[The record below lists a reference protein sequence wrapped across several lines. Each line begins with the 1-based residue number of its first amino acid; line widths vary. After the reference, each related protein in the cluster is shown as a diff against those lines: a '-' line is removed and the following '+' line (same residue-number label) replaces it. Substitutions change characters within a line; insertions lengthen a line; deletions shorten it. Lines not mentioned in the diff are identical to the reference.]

1 MFENSAIVV
10 FVSSPLTNCCV
21 TSVNHEFGATMAR
34 LNQSRVSAVSQSNLI
49 AIKSGT
55 AKARRL
61 SWA

>member
-1 MFENSAIVV
+1 MFENSAIV

-21 TSVNHEFGATMAR
+21 ASVNHEFGATMAR
-34 LNQSRVSAVSQSNLI
+34 LNQSRVSAVPQANLI